1 MAFSELTEPGLGLLT
16 TFHAVPFQCSI
27 SVFVFAPTKY
37 WPTAHTSRD
46 DTAVTASS
54 WLSPVPTLRL
64 AVVTQVVHVLA
75 AAVLGPAVPAA
86 ASTAGGGVK
95 TDKAMIAAEN
105 RPSWRGNGPP
115 SDRHVRMLAPGQETT
130 ISRRSSHAEP
140 TGAERSLKVTLAG
153 CAARA

>member
-54 WLSPVPTLRL
+54 WLSPLPTLRL
-64 AVVTQVVHVLA
+64 AGVTQGVHGLA
-75 AAVLGPAVPAA
+75 APVLGPTVLGSAMPAA
-86 ASTAGGGVK
+86 ASTAGAGVK
-95 TDKAMIAAEN
+95 TDKARIDAAN
-105 RPSWRGNGPP
+105 RPSLRGNATPFRTTRQTAGSRPGHDDFPP
-115 SDRHVRMLAPGQETT
+115 IL
-130 ISRRSSHAEP
+130 SRRANR
-140 TGAERSLKVTLAG
+140 GR
-153 CAARA
+153 